1 MGDKLSSLDNVIKD
15 TDEANFV
22 TDVIEASNQVPIV
35 VDFWA
40 PWCGPCKKLTPDL
53 ERNILSFKGKVR
65 LVKINVDENQGIAS
79 QLRIQSIPAVYG
91 FYGGKPIDGFM
102 GAQPEA
108 KLKEFISGLISK
120 SGGEISDNLD
130 NLIGEADEKLDTG
143 LIDEAEEIYEKVLE
157 EDSNHIGAYA
167 GLIRAKIIVKNIDC
181 DYLYINASD
190 ERGIDTIREKIQPFA
205 LSMGFNDVKIV
216 ILDEADYLTP
226 QAQATLRHTIEAC
239 SATTR
244 FILTC
249 NYLERIISPLQ
260 SRCQTFEIT
269 PPSKTEV
276 IEHVSNIAAKE
287 AMLEVSVNDVQ
298 KVVSTHYPDIRKIIN
313 TLQGS
318 VVDGQIKIDDN
329 SLKNSQLG
337 GLVVDALIRKAKL
350 SEIRQILADSGARE
364 FDDLFKYIYDKS
376 SVLFGDREGEAILII
391 AKYQYEYTF
400 VLEKEICIA
409 AMLNKLLDIK
419 DNIQLNTKQYI
430 IKKWLE
436 LNLKCIRFK
445 LSIIIK
451 IISIVI

>member
-1 MGDKLSSLDNVIKD
+1 MIK
-15 TDEANFV
+15 NK
-22 TDVIEASNQVPIV
+22 IEDYLKQGSIQNLLLHGVA
-35 VDFWA
+35 
-40 PWCGPCKKLTPDL
+40 GT
-53 ERNILSFKGKVR
+53 GKTT
-65 LVKINVDENQGIAS
+65 L
-79 QLRIQSIPAVYG
+79 
-91 FYGGKPIDGFM
+91 
-102 GAQPEA
+102 A
-108 KLKEFISGLISK
+108 KLL
-120 SGGEISDNLD
+120 
-130 NLIGEADEKLDTG
+130 
-143 LIDEAEEIYEKVLE
+143 
-157 EDSNHIGAYA
+157 
-167 GLIRAKIIVKNIDC
+167 VKNIDC

-260 SRCQTFEIT
+260 SRCQTFEII
-269 PPSKTEV
+269 PPSKREV
-276 IEHVSNIAAKE
+276 WQKCKTILNDENISSSPKE
-287 AMLEVSVNDVQ
+287 VEPIVDA
-298 KVVSTHYPDIRKIIN
+298 HYPDIRKIIN

-318 VVDGQIKIDDN
+318 IIDNEVKADHG
-329 SLKNSQLG
+329 SLKNTQLG

-409 AMLNKLLDIK
+409 AMLNKLL
-419 DNIQLNTKQYI
+419 NI
-430 IKKWLE
+430 
-436 LNLKCIRFK
+436 C
-445 LSIIIK
+445 
-451 IISIVI
+451 